1 MRNLIDFDQMTL
13 EEWYRL
19 YDLAKDIM
27 GDPAKYMKSCE
38 DKLVATLFYEPST
51 RTQFSFQAAA
61 LRLGAKVIGFSGT
74 AGSSVTK
81 GENLK
86 DTVRTVASYSDLI
99 VMRNPSEGA
108 ACAASLYA
116 RVPIVNAGDGGH
128 LHPTQTLTD
137 LTTLTALKGG
147 VSGHTVGFCG
157 DLKNGR
163 TVHSLIKALV
173 RFPGNA
179 FVLISTSG
187 LRIPDYVRKV
197 LEASGAPH
205 REENSLEAAI
215 GELDVLYMT
224 RIQKER
230 FESEEAYK
238 KEAGVYILDAKKL
251 ALAKADLVVLHP
263 LPKVDE
269 ITDEADE
276 DPRCHYFDQTEFG
289 MYIRMALLHTLL
301 KEGKEARQPA
311 WPRPNTDKICGNP
324 RCITRTESY
333 LPKLGEGGRCLYCD
347 HALI

>member
-1 MRNLIDFDQMTL
+1 MHSLIDFDQMTL
-13 EEWYRL
+13 EEWGEL
-19 YDLAKDIM
+19 YDLAKDM
-27 GDPAKYMKSCE
+27 MDNPAKYSDCCK

-74 AGSSVTK
+74 AGSSVSK

-86 DTVRTVASYSDLI
+86 DTIRTVASYCDLI
-99 VMRNPSEGA
+99 VMRNPNEGA
-108 ACAASLYA
+108 AYAASLYS
-116 RVPIVNAGDGGH
+116 RVPIINAGDGGH

-137 LTTLTALKGG
+137 LTTLTALKGC

-173 RFPGNA
+173 RFPGNS
-179 FVLISTSG
+179 FVLISTPA
-187 LRIPDYVRKV
+187 LRIPDYVKQV
-197 LEASGAPH
+197 LEASGAAF
-205 REENSLEAAI
+205 REEDSLEACI
-215 GELDVLYMT
+215 GDLDVLYMT

-230 FESEEAYK
+230 FESEEAYR
-238 KEAGVYILDAKKL
+238 KEAGVYILDARKL
-251 ALAKADLVVLHP
+251 RLAKKDLIVLHP

-276 DPRCHYFDQTEFG
+276 DPRCRYFDQAEFG
-289 MYIRMALLHTLL
+289 MYIRMALLFTLL
-301 KEGKEARQPA
+301 KEGKAAHQPA
-311 WPRPNTDKICGNP
+311 WPRPNTDKGCTNS
-324 RCITRTESY
+324 RCITKTEGY
-333 LPKLGEGGRCLYCD
+333 LPKLEDQGRCTYCD